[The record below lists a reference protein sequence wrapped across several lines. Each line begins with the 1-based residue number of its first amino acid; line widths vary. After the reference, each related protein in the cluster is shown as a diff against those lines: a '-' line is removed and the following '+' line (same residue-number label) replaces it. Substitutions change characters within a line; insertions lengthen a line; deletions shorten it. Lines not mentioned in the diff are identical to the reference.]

1 MTDIPSLSASRL
13 NDLVTFD
20 EGRRCSRS
28 DVFALQD
35 GEGIGAHGLMRIER
49 ANYLHSG
56 GALDVLAQWMS
67 VLPRIPSKATLLS
80 ELGKHSNISDQ
91 LMDVIQAYSA
101 NTSGAGMSHFARDVS
116 HSVALQS
123 FFRSL
128 NCRGFSFIADTNVG
142 LSFRRR
148 HAINFSLGLFAAKN
162 IYYPRRV
169 RRYLPRIQGAHASH
183 GKYPAI
189 AFALGRYVGDD
200 LFVLVMQSDL
210 VFQGPS
216 FIREHFRGWR
226 KILFSQVLSHARSN
240 THKVHLCRSE
250 DVLRTCHP
258 NFSPPASV
266 PAVWRQIY
274 DETAAFFGMEAVQLD
289 RRLDIQT
296 LRCLP
301 ARYSRNFFV
310 LPGRHVSR
318 GGREGRNERC

>member
-1 MTDIPSLSASRL
+1 VDPYIT
-13 NDLVTFD
+13 V
-20 EGRRCSRS
+20 G
-28 DVFALQD
+28 AL
-35 GEGIGAHGLMRIER
+35 GLMRIER

-56 GALDVLAQWMS
+56 GALDILVRCSA
-67 VLPRIPSKATLLS
+67 VLPRIPSKAALLS
-80 ELGKHSNISDQ
+80 ELGKQSSISDQ
-91 LMDVIQAYSA
+91 LMDVIWAYSA
-101 NTSGAGMSHFARDVS
+101 KTGGAGGMSHFARDVS
-116 HSVALQS
+116 KSVALRS
-123 FFRSL
+123 FFHSL
-128 NCRGFSFIADTNVG
+128 DCRGFSFIVDTNVG

-148 HAINFSLGLFAAKN
+148 HAINFSLGLFSAKN
-162 IYYPRRV
+162 IYYPHRV
-169 RRYLPRIQGAHASH
+169 RRYLPRIQRVHASQ

-226 KILFSQVLSHARSN
+226 KILFSQVLSHARPN
-240 THKVHLCRSE
+240 THHVHLCRSE

-258 NFSPPASV
+258 NFSPPAAV

-274 DETAAFFGMEAVQLD
+274 DETAAFFGMEPVRLD

-301 ARYSRNFFV
+301 ARYSKNFFV
-310 LPGRHVSR
+310 LPGRQYVERQAGGTVS
-318 GGREGRNERC
+318 